1 MAMAV
6 STDGCEPSRDPNTGS
21 GLDARVLVLNRLYAA
36 IRVVDARRAFSLLA
50 KEVAEVI
57 AVEDGSYRNYDFAT
71 WSDIAEL
78 QREFEPEQHDWIRTT
93 RFTIAVPKIIRVLDY
108 DKRPR
113 RMVKLNRRN
122 IYARDLNRCQYCGRS
137 FSTKE
142 LTLDHIKPRVQGGD
156 NTWENLVCACVK
168 CNARKGGR
176 TPGQAGM
183 RLIRKPVRPRR
194 NPAITVRLGSGKY
207 DSWKAF
213 LDEAYWTIE
222 LH

>member
-1 MAMAV
+1 MAIAIPAGDF
-6 STDGCEPSRDPNTGS
+6 DGGSGPDGGS

-57 AVEDGSYRNYDFAT
+57 AIEDGSYRNYDFET

-78 QREFEPEQHDWIRTT
+78 QREFEPEQHDWVKTT
-93 RFTIAVPKIIRVLDY
+93 RVTIAVPKIIRVLDY
-108 DKRPR
+108 DRRPR
-113 RMVKLNRRN
+113 RSVKLNRRN

-142 LTLDHIKPRVQGGD
+142 LTLDHVKPRVQGGD
-156 NTWENLVCACVK
+156 DTWENLVCACVK

-176 TPGQAGM
+176 TPMQAGM
-183 RLIRKPVRPRR
+183 RLIRKPVRPKR

>member
-1 MAMAV
+1 MAMAIT
-6 STDGCEPSRDPNTGS
+6 TDGCDPSRDPDQGS

-50 KEVAEVI
+50 REVAEVI
-57 AVEDGSYRNYDFAT
+57 AIEDGSYRNYDFAT

-78 QREFEPEQHDWIRTT
+78 QREFEPEQHDWVKTT

-108 DKRPR
+108 DRRPR
-113 RMVKLNRRN
+113 RSIKLNRRN

-142 LTLDHIKPRVQGGD
+142 LTLDHVNPRVQGGD

-183 RLIRKPVRPRR
+183 RLIRKPVKPRR